1 MNSVFGPLRQISY
14 VVTDI
19 DEAIERWHHQ
29 VGLGPFAV
37 ARECA
42 PFQNATYRGQKI
54 DELVINLGFAYIGEL
69 QLELIEQCNDAPS
82 IYREALERGR
92 TSPHHYGVCVEDFA
106 AQRQRALEHGF
117 SAVVDVASPGARM
130 SYLESRE
137 IEGLIFELIEWNE
150 ATRGY
155 FDGVQQF
162 LSQVDPA
169 QLKHEF
175 PI

>member
-29 VGLGPFAV
+29 VGLGPFA
-37 ARECA
+37 
-42 PFQNATYRGQKI
+42 
-54 DELVINLGFAYIGEL
+54 
-69 QLELIEQCNDAPS
+69 
-82 IYREALERGR
+82 
-92 TSPHHYGVCVEDFA
+92 

-117 SAVVDVASPGARM
+117 SAVVDVESPGARM